1 MQVHTSNCEY
11 VKVSCVHTECGAVVK
26 KAFLPEHLKAECVF
40 RLVTCELCSAQLVYN
55 KLMVCLFSVYRFLV
69 TSSLSQN

>member
-1 MQVHTSNCEY
+1 M
-11 VKVSCVHTECGAVVK
+11 VK

-40 RLVTCELCSAQLVYN
+40 RLVTCELCNTQLVFN
-55 KLMVCLFSVYRFLV
+55 KLTVSLFAVYRLLV